1 MYIRSHLGSN
11 QSAFLTSLMADSD
24 SPPPDSESE
33 DSAPPLVDSESED
46 SRDTWLAQPRTRTQS
61 QHATEAAETYRDL
74 MRAEYVLH
82 KFHEICIKQ
91 NEFAAKDQMIWN
103 KLAEKHQMIKTV
115 EEIPLNEQQYKK
127 CTLHERLLLK
137 IHEYNKHRKKVAL
150 AEATIA
156 RDEDYQQDVTA
167 EQFKKAS
174 EDKLGAT
181 QPHRRRPSTR
191 PMSERK
197 TTQRHC
203 NKYRRWA
210 ATQCLELESNDS
222 QDSSS
227 VTVSDSDDENVA
239 VTAKADAA
247 EITKAET
254 TNAEAASSAATV
266 QARDSNLH
274 SQLKKHFMDETPIW
288 HEKLTSSSSCELVE
302 SKQLPTYY
310 QAFVSKDLRRC
321 EHELYKFYELFDK
334 GNISDEEANTIWQQ
348 FSKDKPKAA
357 EVDEIPLNMAKYGKC
372 TWHEQLLLNIHE
384 FNEHRRKVSVAES
397 TIADAE
403 HYEEIE
409 ETDHDKSKNAAEE
422 HAKKLDKFWSKT
434 DAQGCFLIERAARIK
449 SKWAEKAEA
458 EAKAKATFAARAKH

>member
-1 MYIRSHLGSN
+1 MATTDTEVATIEQGDVGRQIFKILQEFRQYFEVYEQKLSCIELRQSHASGETNDAIRAV
-11 QSAFLTSLMADSD
+11 QQWAQA
-24 SPPPDSESE
+24 ES
-33 DSAPPLVDSESED
+33 SCL
-46 SRDTWLAQPRTRTQS
+46 
-61 QHATEAAETYRDL
+61 
-74 MRAEYVLH
+74 
-82 KFHEICIKQ
+82 
-91 NEFAAKDQMIWN
+91 
-103 KLAEKHQMIKTV
+103 
-115 EEIPLNEQQYKK
+115 
-127 CTLHERLLLK
+127 
-137 IHEYNKHRKKVAL
+137 HRKAL
-150 AEATIA
+150 EVI
-156 RDEDYQQDVTA
+156 
-167 EQFKKAS
+167 
-174 EDKLGAT
+174 
-181 QPHRRRPSTR
+181 
-191 PMSERK
+191 
-197 TTQRHC
+197 
-203 NKYRRWA
+203 
-210 ATQCLELESNDS
+210 
-222 QDSSS
+222 
-227 VTVSDSDDENVA
+227 
-239 VTAKADAA
+239 
-247 EITKAET
+247 
-254 TNAEAASSAATV
+254 
-266 QARDSNLH
+266 
-274 SQLKKHFMDETPIW
+274 
-288 HEKLTSSSSCELVE
+288 CELVE

-334 GNISDEEANTIWQQ
+334 GNEYVADETQHSTGECFTMMPSVRSKIEQACKKDVELEQLPERLELLYKLVKPMNRQYLPMGIETLREFKIVPSYYKGIKDISDEEAKTIWQQ